1 MTLGVQCINR
11 GLTYLFFQNDI
22 NIYYLLYLLYSKMIF
37 VSIGIDCDVANFL
50 NKYNLR
56 KMSLPFDWN
65 VSYNG
70 VSKCIDCNF
79 EKFTEPLNKER
90 INEQDIY
97 FHHDFENIEN
107 SDAII
112 ADREKYLRRCNR
124 LSNIFK
130 ECEKTGEYIIFI
142 RKGHMC
148 YHHDEQNGKYTNI
161 TDDCDDAKSLDS
173 ILLSK
178 YPILK
183 YKIIVILGCTKCFNK
198 NTIDD
203 KSKSNSKNIEVYNNV
218 CNQDEDRNALF
229 EKCLLNI
236 CIEKIKELQ

>member
-1 MTLGVQCINR
+1 
-11 GLTYLFFQNDI
+11 
-22 NIYYLLYLLYSKMIF
+22 MIF

-79 EKFTEPLNKER
+79 ERFTEPLSKER
-90 INEQDIY
+90 INEHDIY
-97 FHHDFENIEN
+97 FHHDFENTEN
-107 SDAII
+107 GNAII
-112 ADREKYLRRCNR
+112 ADREKYLRRCKR
-124 LSNIFK
+124 LTNIFE
-130 ECEKTGEYIIFI
+130 ECEKTGEKIIFI

-148 YHHDEQNGKYTNI
+148 YHHEEQNGKYSNI
-161 TDDCDDAKSLDS
+161 TDDYDDAKSLDKV
-173 ILLSK
+173 LLNK
-178 YPILK
+178 YPRLK

-198 NTIDD
+198 DTIGITDTNT
-203 KSKSNSKNIEVYNNV
+203 NNNIEVYNNV
-218 CNQDEDRNALF
+218 CSKDEDRNTLF

-236 CIEKIKELQ
+236 CIEKIRESQ